1 MYNVYVNLN
10 LCVLSPIVSNLLSIN
25 TTTIIII
32 INWAC
37 WLLRLLGLVQF
48 VHLNHL
54 K

>member
-10 LCVLSPIVSNLLSIN
+10 LCVLSPIVSNLLSIT
-25 TTTIIII
+25 TTTIVII

-37 WLLRLLGLVQF
+37 WLLRLPRVAHF